1 MKIASSLS
9 ALLLV
14 LIGGALPVRC
24 QTSDIPQP
32 QVTDSLKI
40 WHDVSYVPGSKDI
53 RQKLD
58 IAVPAKNGPYPIV
71 VWIHG
76 GAWLHGSKENPPV
89 QPLLR
94 HGYAVSSINY
104 RLSSQAP
111 FPAQIQDCKTAIRFL
126 RANAKQFNIDPARIG
141 VWGMSA
147 GGHLVAMLATTS
159 GVKEFEGK
167 GYNSVSSAV
176 QAASDYCGPADLASI
191 ESQTKGPQWKIRF
204 EDPNS
209 PMHILLAKDV
219 RVERLNWASP
229 TTYVSADDAPLQIIH
244 GEKDDVVPIAQ
255 SDILYKLL
263 KGAKLSSEYTK
274 VPGANHSLFS
284 QKNTER
290 TLAFFNK
297 YLQKQS
303 K

>member
-1 MKIASSLS
+1 MKFATIFAS
-9 ALLLV
+9 LLIL
-14 LIGGALPVRC
+14 AAASLPVRC
-24 QTSDIPQP
+24 QTPTDIPQP
-32 QVTDSLKI
+32 SEGDLLKI
-40 WHDVSYVPGSKDI
+40 WHNLSYVPGSKDV

-89 QPLLR
+89 QPLLQ
-94 HGYAVSSINY
+94 HGYAVASINY

-126 RANAKQFNIDPARIG
+126 RANAKQFNIDPTRIG

-159 GVKEFEGK
+159 GVKEFEGI
-167 GYNSVSSAV
+167 GYNNVSSAV

-209 PMHILLAKDV
+209 PMHILLARDV

-229 TTYVSADDAPLQIIH
+229 TTYVSAGDAPLQIIH
-244 GEKDDVVPIAQ
+244 GENDDVVPIAQ
-255 SDILYKLL
+255 SDILFKLA

-274 VPGANHSLFS
+274 VPGATHWLFS
-284 QKNTER
+284 RKNTER
-290 TLAFFNK
+290 TLSFFNK
-297 YLQKQS
+297 YLQK
-303 K
+303 KAE